1 MKTETQHRTGLSQKT
16 LPRNATTTTT
26 KNKHFQTSIPK
37 SQLSRLSDWILSDS
51 GRLSRTHRS
60 SSSSIWCPFPRKV
73 RTIPPNLLGTSSE
86 GEHLGATPRRGKRAR
101 DSVRIKFTNLGAAQE
116 SASET
121 ATVPGTHRERT
132 SPPPSD
138 SSFIDEHCG
147 FLCVPF
153 AAI

>member
-1 MKTETQHRTGLSQKT
+1 MKTETQHRTEPVFPKKPFPEMQQQQQQKINTFKRRFQNLSS
-16 LPRNATTTTT
+16 PGFRIG
-26 KNKHFQTSIPK
+26 FFP
-37 SQLSRLSDWILSDS
+37 ILV
-51 GRLSRTHRS
+51 GCPEHTWS

-121 ATVPGTHRERT
+121 ATVPGTQRERE
-132 SPPPSD
+132 PVHHQV
-138 SSFIDEHCG
+138 IHR
-147 FLCVPF
+147 L
-153 AAI
+153 